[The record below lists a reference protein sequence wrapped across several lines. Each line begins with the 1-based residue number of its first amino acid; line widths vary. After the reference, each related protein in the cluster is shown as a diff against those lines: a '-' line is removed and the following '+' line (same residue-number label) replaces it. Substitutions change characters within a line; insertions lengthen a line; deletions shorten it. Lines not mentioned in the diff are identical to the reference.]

1 MIQITKVIEDA
12 KEQLNNKKQEMLK
25 LRFVANLRPEQF
37 KELFVIIAT
46 GIIAN
51 RRIDREFKINNQNH
65 EILKQLYL
73 YLTCNTNFKGELN
86 KGILLAGKNGV
97 GKTVIMLTFIE
108 IVKIL
113 CRISIRHY
121 HAKEISP
128 IVAKDGYEDL
138 RQRPL
143 FIDDIGK
150 EQREIMIYGTRLQPI
165 SDLIALR
172 YDNGSL
178 TYATSNYSLET
189 LQEFYGIT
197 TTERFKEM
205 FNTFVVEG
213 ESYR

>member
-12 KEQLNNKKQEMLK
+12 KQELNDKKQGIQK
-25 LRFVANLRPEQF
+25 RRFVANLNPEQF
-37 KELFVIIAT
+37 RDLFVIIAT
-46 GIIAN
+46 GIIAD
-51 RRIDREFKINNQNH
+51 RGIDKEFVINSQNH

-73 YLTCNTNFKGELN
+73 YLTCNTNFQGELG

-108 IVKIL
+108 IVKKL

-121 HAKEISP
+121 HAKVISP
-128 IVAKDGYEDL
+128 IVAKDGYGDL
-138 RQRPL
+138 IQRPL

-165 SDLIALR
+165 ADLIAMR
-172 YDNGSL
+172 YDKGSI
-178 TYATSNYSLET
+178 TYATSNYNHDT

-205 FNTFVVEG
+205 FNIFVVEG